1 MKKLYKVGI
10 YCRLSLDDASNSA
23 KAKTYIPASESSS
36 IENQREILSKFVML
50 NGWTEIKTYADDG
63 YSGGNFQR
71 PGFQKML
78 EDARKGLINLILVK
92 DLSRLGRDFVEVG
105 RYTDV
110 VFPSLGCRFVSVLDC
125 LDSEGDNTDM
135 LHFRSL
141 MNDYHLKDLSNKIKS
156 VRYAKMKSG
165 QFLSAYTPYGYQKSG
180 EDKHKLVVDDYAA
193 DVVRRIFT
201 MRQEGASYGKITAA
215 MNTGGILSP
224 RSYWRNNNEKAEKA
238 SLPLWT
244 CASIKHI
251 LGNEVYLGNLLMNYT
266 GSRTYKDSTMI
277 RKPKSEWIR
286 FEHAHEAIVSRDVWE
301 VVQEINRA
309 ASLKTAKSRK
319 PVQSLFSGKLVCADC
334 KGMLGA
340 DTETHYRKNG
350 AVKRYVSYCC
360 GRHVRSGLS
369 ICSWHRIYEKTLVQI
384 VMAEIQAHAEAAALD
399 EAGLVETLKHRMAR
413 FDEQHLSDIR
423 RESATLRRRLRDLEG
438 MAAKLYE
445 DKVSGAITESTFAVL
460 IQKNEQ
466 EHLTKEEHLDVL
478 LSEIGQSEQQTTNI
492 QNWAAV
498 IRKYAHL
505 QTLDRETIDELI
517 DHIEIGERTVI
528 DGKRRQDVKVF
539 YRFVGQVCQ
548 QNIYKK
554 AGYISIQSF

>member
-23 KAKTYIPASESSS
+23 KAKTYIPASGSSS

-71 PGFQKML
+71 PGFQEML
-78 EDARKGLINLILVK
+78 EDARKGFINLILVK

-165 QFLSAYTPYGYQKSG
+165 QFLSAYTPYGYQKSA
-180 EDKHKLVVDDYAA
+180 EDKHKLVIDDYAA
-193 DVVRRIFT
+193 DMVRRIFT
-201 MRQEGASYGKITAA
+201 MRQEGAAYGKITAA
-215 MNTGGILSP
+215 LNTDGVLSP
-224 RSYWRNNNEKAEKA
+224 RAYWRNHNGKAEKA
-238 SLPLWT
+238 YLPLWT
-244 CASIKHI
+244 CASVKHI

-277 RKPKSEWIR
+277 RKPEWEWIR
-286 FEHAHEAIVSRDVWE
+286 LEGAHEAIVTRDVWG
-301 VVQEINRA
+301 VVQEINRT
-309 ASLKTAKSRK
+309 ASLRTAKDRK
-319 PVQSLFSGKLVCADC
+319 LARNLFSGKLVCADC
-334 KGMLGA
+334 KSPLVA
-340 DTETHYRKNG
+340 DTETQRRKSG
-350 AVKRYVSYCC
+350 IIKRYVSYFC
-360 GRHVRSGLS
+360 GRYACSGRSV
-369 ICSWHRIYEKTLVQI
+369 CSWHRISEKRLARI
-384 VMAEIQAHAEAAALD
+384 VMAEIQTHAEAATLD
-399 EAGLVETLKHRMAR
+399 EDGLVDTLKRRMAR
-413 FDEQHLSDIR
+413 HDEQHMGDIH
-423 RESATLRRRLRDLEG
+423 REAAILRRRLRDLKSI
-438 MAAKLYE
+438 AAKLYE
-445 DKVSGAITESTFAVL
+445 DKISGAVNESAFAVL

-466 EHLTKEEHLDVL
+466 ERVIKAERLDAL
-478 LSEIGQSEQQTTNI
+478 LSEIKQSEQQTADI
-492 QNWAAV
+492 QKWVTV
-498 IRKYAHL
+498 IRKYAHF
-505 QTLDRETIDELI
+505 QALDRETIDELI

-528 DGKRRQDVKVF
+528 AGKRRQDVKVF
-539 YRFVGQVCQ
+539 YRFVGQIGQ
-548 QNIYKK
+548 EISYKK
-554 AGYISIQSF
+554 AG